1 MLILA
6 GKLGRSGMKVKSQRP
21 QARAKKHLNFVPAT
35 STLSAMI
42 TRRIQYSLLL
52 LASLPL
58 FALANVFKQGSPT
71 RVVSSNMTIR
81 WETNDESAT
90 VKFEVYRREFR
101 SGGMGPAELVA
112 VVDAKKVSNSVYQIV
127 DGGIFKT
134 ADRVLQY
141 EIRAVDQ
148 NNVVVETASM
158 TTVFSS
164 GLTSAAQRTWGSIK
178 AMFR

>member
-1 MLILA
+1 
-6 GKLGRSGMKVKSQRP
+6 
-21 QARAKKHLNFVPAT
+21 
-35 STLSAMI
+35 
-42 TRRIQYSLLL
+42 
-52 LASLPL
+52 
-58 FALANVFKQGSPT
+58 
-71 RVVSSNMTIR
+71 MTIR
-81 WETNDESAT
+81 WETSDESAT

-112 VVDAKKVSNSVYQIV
+112 VVQAKQQSNSVYQIE
-127 DGGIFKT
+127 DSGIFKT

-148 NNVVVETASM
+148 NNVVVEKASM

-164 GLTSAAQRTWGSIK
+164 GLTSAARRTWGSIK

>member
-1 MLILA
+1 
-6 GKLGRSGMKVKSQRP
+6 
-21 QARAKKHLNFVPAT
+21 
-35 STLSAMI
+35 MI
-42 TRRIQYSLLL
+42 TRRVQYSLLL
-52 LASLPL
+52 LAALPL

-81 WETNDESAT
+81 WETSDESAT
-90 VKFEVYRREFR
+90 VKFEVFRREFR

-112 VVDAKKVSNSVYQIV
+112 VVQAKQQSNSVYQIE
-127 DGGIFKT
+127 DSGIFKT

-164 GLTSAAQRTWGSIK
+164 GLTSAARRTWGSIK